1 MGAVIDRD
9 QVLHVA
15 KLARLELS
23 DDEVEQMASELS
35 GILEH
40 VDRIS
45 ELDLE
50 GVEPTSHVVELENVL
65 RADEPAPSLER
76 DVALQNAPDPVD
88 GAFRVPSPGAS

>member
-23 DDEVEQMASELS
+23 DDEVDQMATELS

-65 RADEPAPSLER
+65 RADEPRPSLDR
-76 DVALQNAPDPVD
+76 DTALASAPDPVD

>member
-23 DDEVEQMASELS
+23 DDEVDQMASELS

-45 ELDLE
+45 ELDLD
-50 GVEPTSHVVELENVL
+50 GVEPTSHVVALENVL
-65 RADEPAPSLER
+65 RADEPTPSLER
-76 DVALQNAPDPVD
+76 DAALASAPDPAD